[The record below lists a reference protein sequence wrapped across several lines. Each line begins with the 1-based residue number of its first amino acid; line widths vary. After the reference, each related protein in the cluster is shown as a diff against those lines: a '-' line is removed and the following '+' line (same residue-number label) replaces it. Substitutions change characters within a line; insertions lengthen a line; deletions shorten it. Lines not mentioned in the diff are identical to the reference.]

1 MPKQKRPDGRITYVV
16 GYSGSGKTTVL
27 RELVKSSRR
36 LLVWDGKGEWG
47 NAWGCRV
54 VTRPQ
59 DLLKAILPGSP
70 PARIS
75 YRVPVSR
82 EAFEQF
88 SRLAWLYCQAHG
100 GDVLIEELADVTTS
114 SKAPLS
120 WGEIC
125 RKSRGFGSNVYAVTQ
140 RPQEVD
146 KTVQGNASVTI
157 VGMMPDFVDA
167 RYCAVR
173 LLSCKPEQVAALR
186 AYQFIRRDARAGS
199 VAAFTIN
206 KAGKQRAVSMPS
218 AQIVQA

>member
-1 MPKQKRPDGRITYVV
+1 MKRPDGRITYVV

-27 RELVKSSRR
+27 RELTRASRR

-47 NAWGCRV
+47 TAWGCRV
-54 VTRPQ
+54 VTHPQ
-59 DLLKAILPGSP
+59 ELVKLIAPGAP
-70 PARIS
+70 PARVS

-82 EAFEQF
+82 ESFEQF
-88 SRLAWLYCQAHG
+88 ARLAWLYCQAHG
-100 GDVLIEELADVTTS
+100 GDLLIEELADVTTS

-157 VGMMPDFVDA
+157 VGLMPDFLDA
-167 RYCAVR
+167 RYCALR
-173 LLSCKPEQVAALR
+173 LVSCKPEQVAALKP
-186 AYQFIRRDARAGS
+186 YQFIQRDARAGQVS
-199 VAAFTIN
+199 AFTIGRT
-206 KAGKQRAVSMPS
+206 GKQRAMP
-218 AQIVQA
+218 IPGITPLRK